1 MLLVLLAIPAAR
13 AADVSLIGT
22 FDTKAAI
29 LSIDSGAPKTVKV
42 GQTFGGVTLISVER
56 DRATIESGG
65 KRRVLVRGQTYST
78 SAPGADRQSVT
89 MSAGAGDHYFVDGQI
104 NGGAI
109 RFLVDTGASAVAIPA
124 READRLGID
133 YRKGRRGTTQTA
145 GGPTPMHLV
154 RLDSIGIGGIE
165 LRNIDAI
172 VIENGLDVALL
183 GMSFLSR
190 VDMKQDRRGLTI
202 MRRY

>member
-1 MLLVLLAIPAAR
+1 VLLAIPAAR